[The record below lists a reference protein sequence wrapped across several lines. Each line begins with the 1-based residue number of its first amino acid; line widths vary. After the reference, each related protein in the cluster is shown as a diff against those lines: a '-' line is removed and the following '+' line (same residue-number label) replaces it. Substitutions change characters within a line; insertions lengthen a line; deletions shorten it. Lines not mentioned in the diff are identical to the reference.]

1 MAMNDLSGQ
10 RFKRLT
16 AIAPTGEK
24 RWGVYLWRCVC
35 ECGSEIIAA
44 SNSLRSGTV
53 RSCGCLAREASS
65 AASTKH
71 GQYGSPTYRTW
82 DCMIQRCSNPAA
94 TSYPKYGARGI
105 SVCERWLTFEN
116 FLSDMGYRPPGRSI
130 DRLDNAKG
138 YEPGNCRWATPREQR
153 MNQRRPTLTM
163 QQAAEIR
170 EMRARTGRGP
180 KAIAE
185 ALGVSCAAVSG
196 VLYLG
201 NLSQL

>member
-10 RFKRLT
+10 RFERLT

-35 ECGSEIIAA
+35 ECGSETIAA

-53 RSCGCLAREASS
+53 RSCGCLARQAAS
-65 AASTKH
+65 AANTKH
-71 GQYGSPTYRTW
+71 GYFGTPTYRSW
-82 DCMIQRCSNPAA
+82 DTLIQRCTNPAS
-94 TSYPKYGARGI
+94 TNFPRYGARGI
-105 SVCERWLTFEN
+105 RVCDRWLKFEH
-116 FLSDMGYRPPGRSI
+116 FLADMGERPLGLSI
-130 DRLDNAKG
+130 ERRDNEKG
-138 YEPGNCRWATPREQR
+138 YEPGNCVWATAREQR

-170 EMRARTGRGP
+170 EMRAKTGRGP
-180 KAIAE
+180 KAISD
-185 ALGVSCAAVSG
+185 ALGVSRAAVSG

-201 NLSQL
+201 NLSQP